1 MMRFSL
7 VAAVLFLALQPASHA
22 QSVTAAALP
31 LEAGPEEQ
39 AALGRLAYR
48 GGLVL
53 ASDDERFGGL
63 SALEV
68 SGDGT
73 RLLALSD
80 SAWWVT
86 GALAWDDAMNTLS
99 GFSEL
104 SISPVRDS
112 DGRHFEGRS
121 GDSEGLAALGDGRY
135 AVSFERQHRVLTYA
149 LGEDWS
155 SVGTALP
162 ETMDIPEALSGL
174 PDNRGLESLAR
185 TDDGR
190 LVMGVEYPTDLGL
203 GHALWAGDDTG
214 WQRYSLHS
222 RPSFGLTGM
231 AAHDGTIYAL
241 ERFYS
246 RAAGNRIGIIAFP
259 VPETGAPAA
268 ITPETLGRIDPP
280 LPVDNFEGIAVI
292 ERGGETLVL
301 IISDDNFSDRQRT
314 LLMAFAVGE

>member
-1 MMRFSL
+1 MMRFGL
-7 VAAVLFLALQPASHA
+7 AAAALILALQPVSHA
-22 QSVTAAALP
+22 QTVTAAALP
-31 LEAGPEEQ
+31 LDAGPEEQ
-39 AALGRLAYR
+39 AALGRLDYR

-68 SGDGT
+68 SADGT

-80 SAWWVT
+80 SAWWIT
-86 GALAWDDAMNTLS
+86 GALAWDDATNTLT
-99 GFSEL
+99 GFSDL

-121 GDSEGLAALGDGRY
+121 GDSEGLTALGDGRY
-135 AVSFERQHRVLTYA
+135 AVSFERRHRVLTYT

-155 SVGTALP
+155 SAGTALP
-162 ETMDIPEALSGL
+162 ETMDIPETLSGL

-185 TDDGR
+185 TDDGH
-190 LVMGVEYPTDLGL
+190 LLMGVEYPTDLSL
-203 GHALWAGDDTG
+203 GHALWVGGDTG

-231 AAHDGTIYAL
+231 TAHNGTIYAL

-259 VPETGAPAA
+259 VPETGAPAT
-268 ITPETLGRIDPP
+268 ITPQTLGRIDPP

-301 IISDDNFSDRQRT
+301 IISDDNFSNRQRT